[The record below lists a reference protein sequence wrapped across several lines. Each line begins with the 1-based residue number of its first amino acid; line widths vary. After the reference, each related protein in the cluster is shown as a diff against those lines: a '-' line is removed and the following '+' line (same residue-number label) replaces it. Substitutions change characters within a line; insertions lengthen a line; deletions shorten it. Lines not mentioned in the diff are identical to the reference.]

1 MSNQSNK
8 PLVSVILSVFND
20 DERIKEAVESILN
33 QTYENFELLI
43 MDDGSTDRTFEI
55 INSFKNNKIKIFQN
69 QKNIGL
75 TKSLNILIKNSN
87 GDYIARQDS
96 DDISL
101 HNRLDKQ
108 YNFMNNKNLDACTT
122 RAYIR
127 NSKNSIPRFSHL
139 LPTDWVIKYK
149 NPFIH
154 GTLLIKKEALFNVGL
169 YDERYQY
176 SQDYKLYLELLD
188 KNYIIKT
195 LNKKLYVLNMTNN
208 ISNKKKD
215 EQRRDF
221 EKIKNNYFN

>member
-1 MSNQSNK
+1 MMKKLIIVSPCYNEEETLLNSGRLLKTIIEELISEKLISEDSNLL
-8 PLVSVILSVFND
+8 LV
-20 DERIKEAVESILN
+20 
-33 QTYENFELLI
+33 
-43 MDDGSTDRTFEI
+43 DDGSTDRTYKI
-55 INSFKNNKIKIFQN
+55 INSFKNNKIKVFQN

-108 YNFMNNKNLDACTT
+108 YNFMHNKNLDACTT

-149 NPFIH
+149 
-154 GTLLIKKEALFNVGL
+154 
-169 YDERYQY
+169 
-176 SQDYKLYLELLD
+176 
-188 KNYIIKT
+188 
-195 LNKKLYVLNMTNN
+195 
-208 ISNKKKD
+208 
-215 EQRRDF
+215 
-221 EKIKNNYFN
+221 

>member
-33 QTYENFELLI
+33 QTYKNFELLI

-108 YNFMNNKNLDACTT
+108 YNFMHNKNLDACTT

-127 NSKNSIPRFSHL
+127 NSKIQFLVFSPIANRL
-139 LPTDWVIKYK
+139 
-149 NPFIH
+149 
-154 GTLLIKKEALFNVGL
+154 G
-169 YDERYQY
+169 
-176 SQDYKLYLELLD
+176 
-188 KNYIIKT
+188 
-195 LNKKLYVLNMTNN
+195 NK
-208 ISNKKKD
+208 I
-215 EQRRDF
+215 
-221 EKIKNNYFN
+221 